1 MRLQRTVIGLLLLL
15 SLLACAPGGGPG
27 GSGNTVAVTV
37 APNAVQ
43 LQPGQP
49 QTFLATVTG
58 TTNAGVSWSVNES
71 GGGQINASGQ
81 YLAPQV
87 AGTFHVRAT
96 SAADPTKSG
105 QATVTVTAPPV
116 VAIGVSPATAS
127 VQVGQPQAFT
137 ATVTGTANTAVTWSV
152 VEAGGGSV
160 SNAGLYT
167 APAIA
172 GTFHVRATSV
182 ADSTKSAQ
190 ATVTVTAAPVVA
202 VAVSPATISL
212 QTGQQQAFT
221 ATVTGTC
228 NPAVIWTVVEA
239 GGGSVSGAGQ
249 YTAPAIAGTFHVR
262 ATSVADS
269 TKSAQATVTVISA
282 PVVAVAVSP
291 TTVSLQTGQQ
301 QAFTAT
307 VTGTSIL
314 AVTWTVVEAG
324 GGSVDGTGTYT
335 APSTAGIY
343 HVRATSDADP
353 GKSDQATVTVT
364 TAPVVSIAISPATTS
379 LQVGQQRQFT
389 ASVTGTANTAVTWNV
404 VEAGGGSVSGAGL
417 YTTPAAPGTFH
428 VRATSVADSTKSAQA
443 TVTVTA
449 APTVVVAVSPATA
462 SLQTGQQ
469 QAFTATVTGT
479 ANTAVTW
486 SVVEAGGGSVSGA
499 GLYTAPG
506 TVGTYHVRA
515 TSVADS
521 TKSAQATVTVAAVP
535 PTSGYLLLTAARL
548 TQIRADANA
557 GGATWTALRT
567 NVETQLASTDPYSTG
582 AENMALA
589 YLISADPR
597 YAVRAYWWAQQ
608 LMAMNLSRDS
618 YYDFGEILQG
628 VAMVLNY
635 CGPALSPAQA
645 TTLANFLEAA
655 ADELW
660 FHPIGSGWGLDNPRN
675 NYHHTFLLGT
685 ACAGYALQFRGD
697 ARGARWTAK
706 VQDLLERPDGVLNYL
721 INGVPGG
728 DWDEG
733 MNYAQGSVMHL
744 GQALAI
750 VAAAG
755 GRNYFTSAPFFQNH
769 PRFTVYA
776 SQPDWRSLYPGG
788 DLAWDSSMPVSPFR
802 RAMLQP
808 ILAWLPDSTE
818 RRLGQW
824 FLNHAIPSYMDG
836 GRTFNWRTAL
846 FLDVVFALPL
856 AETDPAGQP
865 LAYRT
870 PTTNWINL
878 RSGWDAQ
885 ATSLSISGSPRMLE
899 SHQHADTGSFTLW
912 KQGWQAV
919 DASTFSHS
927 GLLAVP
933 EAHNLLR
940 VPNRYSGIYSDN
952 SLVPGVTRFADA
964 TTHGYVQ
971 VDATRL
977 YRWVVSS
984 SDVRD
989 LLNEHTREFVY
1000 LRPNTLVLFDR
1011 VDARADA
1018 AGYAWCLHFPV
1029 APTLGSG
1036 RYSAV
1041 HQGGGMSLV
1050 NLLGGAPSVVPDS
1063 DLEAGTASVRVE
1075 EAATGLTS
1083 RFLNVLEVAS
1093 GAAPT
1098 TTAQLVST
1106 PGAVQGAR
1114 VGDTVVLFSDRP
1126 RGLPPVLPFSYTV
1139 SGTGSLTHLLYNLD
1153 VPVSAQLSASGGN
1166 TVVTVSAGSTYTP
1179 DAQGHVRFVA
1189 APGASISISVSPA
1202 TASVQ
1207 TIQTQAFTATVTGT
1221 ATTAVT
1227 WSVVE
1232 AGGGSVNSAGLYTAP
1247 AAPGTFHVRATSV
1260 ADSTRSAQATVTV
1273 TAPPVVNV
1281 SVSPATISL
1290 WTGQQQAFTATVT
1303 GTANTAVTWSVVE
1316 AGGGSVSG
1324 TGLYTAP
1331 ATPGTFHVRA
1341 TSVAD
1346 STKSAQATAT
1356 VAAPPPPGPCNA
1368 ASLGI
1373 GASLNGY
1380 RPFPSDNPWN
1390 QDVSGL
1396 PVDPNS
1402 ANIIAFIGATRGLK
1416 ADFGAGLWE
1425 GAPIGIPY
1433 QVVDAAQAKVRIN
1446 FTAYGDESDPGPMP
1460 IPPTAPIEGG
1470 SASTG
1475 DRHVLVL
1482 DRDACLLYELYRA
1495 FPQGDGSWNAD
1506 SSAVWDL
1513 RSNNLRPF
1521 GWTSTDAAGLP
1532 VFPGLARYDEVAA
1545 GEITHALRF
1554 TVPTTRRAYVL
1565 PATHWASSNTSTSAP
1580 PMGMRVRLKA
1590 DVVITGFP
1598 TQAQVVLRALKKYG
1612 MILADNGS
1620 AWYITGAPDERWIND
1635 QLASLS
1641 GIKGSDL
1648 EVVQMGTVYTADP
1661 TGPAPAI
1668 GSFSASPTT
1677 VAAGAASTLSWSASN
1692 ATRFFLTPGVGWV
1705 TGTSFQVRP
1714 QATTTYTL
1722 LAEGPYGAVTR
1733 SVTVTVSAPQP
1744 PSISSFTATP
1754 GTIAAGQSSTLAWV
1768 VTGATG
1774 LSIDRGVG
1782 AVTGTSTVVSPTA
1795 TTVYTLTATNGS
1807 GTMTATATVN
1817 VSGALPV
1824 ISGLQSS
1831 AIGAVTA
1838 TLAWT
1843 TDRPCRS
1850 TVTYQRPG
1858 GPVQTRS
1865 FTDLATS
1872 RSLLLDLLEPAR
1884 TYAVS
1889 VVATD
1894 ASGTASTP
1902 ATLQLTTASSAV
1914 ADVTVTIDPATTQ
1927 AISPWIYG
1935 LNFYGSVAGAPP
1947 RLTLNR
1953 MGGNRWTAYNWENN
1967 ASNSGSDW
1975 GPYSNDSYLGGG
1987 STPAEAVRSVI
1998 AADQG
2003 RGMASLMTIQ
2013 LQGYVSADKNGLVNI
2028 GDPNHLTARF
2038 KQVVFRKGSAFTAT
2052 PSTTDSSVYMDE
2064 FLWALRGKFGG
2075 DIFAASATTPTFV
2088 SLDNEPELWGD
2099 THAEIQTGL
2108 ISPSAYI
2115 QKTID
2120 LAKALKDVA
2129 PDVQLFGPVHYG
2141 FNGIVNWQSSAG
2153 FTSSYW
2159 FTDKY
2164 LQELKVASDA
2174 YGKRLLDAYDLH
2186 WYSEANG
2193 DGVRITNL
2201 NGATLTANQVQAIVQ
2216 SPRSL
2221 WDSTYTENSWIA
2233 QYLGQPI
2240 NLLGRLKAKIAADWP
2255 GTKIAITEYGNGGD
2269 NHIAGALAQ
2278 ADNLGIFG
2286 AQGVFAANLWPLND
2300 CPYILAG
2307 FRAFRGFDGGSAS
2320 FGDVSMKATSSSVQN
2335 VAAYVSLDSQVP
2347 GRVVFVAINRGT
2359 SLRVV
2364 SFQGQALAGT
2374 ASVYRITAESAQAQR
2389 AAAQPV
2395 APVLAGLVP
2404 VGGTSWAVAL
2414 PPMSVTT
2421 VEVH

>member
-1 MRLQRTVIGLLLLL
+1 MRLLRTVIGLLLLL
-15 SLLACAPGGGPG
+15 LLACAPGGGPG
-27 GSGNTVAVTV
+27 GTGNSVVVTV
-37 APNAVQ
+37 APSSVQ

-49 QTFLATVTG
+49 QAFLATVGG
-58 TTNAGVSWSVNES
+58 TTNSAVTWSVDES
-71 GGGQINASGQ
+71 GGGQVNAAGQ
-81 YLAPQV
+81 YLAPQA

-96 SAADPTKSG
+96 SAADPSKSG

-116 VAIGVSPATAS
+116 VSVAVSPASAS
-127 VQVGQPQAFT
+127 VQVGQQQAFT
-137 ATVTGTANTAVTWSV
+137 ATVTGTSNPAVTWSV
-152 VEAGGGSV
+152 VEASGGSV
-160 SNAGLYT
+160 TGSGLYT
-167 APAIA
+167 APASA
-172 GTFHVRATSV
+172 GSFHVRATSV

-190 ATVTVTAAPVVA
+190 ATVAVTAAPNVSVS
-202 VAVSPATISL
+202 VSPAS
-212 QTGQQQAFT
+212 A
-221 ATVTGTC
+221 
-228 NPAVIWTVVEA
+228 
-239 GGGSVSGAGQ
+239 SVQ
-249 YTAPAIAGTFHVR
+249 V
-262 ATSVADS
+262 
-269 TKSAQATVTVISA
+269 
-282 PVVAVAVSP
+282 
-291 TTVSLQTGQQ
+291 GQQ

-307 VTGTSIL
+307 VTGTSN
-314 AVTWTVVEAG
+314 
-324 GGSVDGTGTYT
+324 
-335 APSTAGIY
+335 P
-343 HVRATSDADP
+343 
-353 GKSDQATVTVT
+353 
-364 TAPVVSIAISPATTS
+364 
-379 LQVGQQRQFT
+379 
-389 ASVTGTANTAVTWNV
+389 
-404 VEAGGGSVSGAGL
+404 
-417 YTTPAAPGTFH
+417 
-428 VRATSVADSTKSAQA
+428 
-443 TVTVTA
+443 
-449 APTVVVAVSPATA
+449 
-462 SLQTGQQ
+462 
-469 QAFTATVTGT
+469 
-479 ANTAVTW
+479 AVTW
-486 SVVEAGGGSVSGA
+486 SVVEAGGGSVDGTGLYTAPATAGSFHVRATSVADPGKSAQATVTVTSAPVVGVSVAPVTANLQTSQTRTFTATVTGTSNTSVTWSVVEPSGGTVNTA

-506 TVGTYHVRA
+506 TAGTYHVRA
-515 TSVADS
+515 TSVADP
-521 TKSAQATVTVAAVP
+521 TKSAQATVTVTAVP
-535 PTSGYLLLTAARL
+535 ATSGFLFLTAARL
-548 TQIRADANA
+548 AQIRTDANA
-557 GGATWTALRT
+557 GGSAWVALRT
-567 NVETQLASTDPYSTG
+567 NVDSQLASTDPYSTG

-589 YLISADPR
+589 YLVSADSR

-635 CGPALSPAQA
+635 CAPALSPAQA
-645 TTLANFLEAA
+645 GTLADFLEAA

-660 FHPIGSGWGLDNPRN
+660 FHPVGSGWGLDNPRN
-675 NYHHTFLLGT
+675 NYHHTFILGT

-697 ARGARWTAK
+697 VRGARWVAR
-706 VQDLLERPDGVLNYL
+706 VQDLLERSNGVLAYL
-721 INGVPGG
+721 NNGVPGG

-733 MNYAQGSVMHL
+733 MNYVQGSVMHL
-744 GQALAI
+744 GRALAI
-750 VAAAG
+750 IAAAG
-755 GRNYFTSAPFFQNH
+755 GRNYFTAAPFFQAH

-776 SQPDWRSLYPGG
+776 SQPDWMSLYPGG

-824 FLNHAIPSYMDG
+824 FLNHAIPSYLDG
-836 GRTFNWRTAL
+836 SRTFNWRTAL
-846 FLDVVFALPL
+846 YLDVVFALPL

-870 PTTNWINL
+870 PTTNWINF

-885 ATSLSISGSPRMLE
+885 STSLSISGSPRMLE

-919 DASTFSHS
+919 DASTYSHS

-940 VPNRYSGIYSDN
+940 VPNRYSGVYADGTP
-952 SLVPGVTRFADA
+952 VPGVTRYADA
-964 TTHGYVQ
+964 ATHGYVQ

-1011 VDARADA
+1011 VDARSDA

-1029 APTLGSG
+1029 APVFGSG

-1050 NLLGGAPSVVPDS
+1050 NLLGGASSVVSDS
-1063 DLEAGTASVRVE
+1063 DLEAGTTSVRVE
-1075 EAATGLTS
+1075 QAAAGLTS

-1098 TTAQLVST
+1098 TSAQLVST
-1106 PGAVQGAR
+1106 PGVVQGAL
-1114 VGDTVVLFSDRP
+1114 VGGTVVLFSDRP
-1126 RGLPPVLPFSYTV
+1126 RGLAPVLPFSYV
-1139 SGTGSLTHLLYNLD
+1139 VPGTGSLTHLLCNLEA
-1153 VPVSAQLSASGGN
+1153 PVSVQLVAVGGN
-1166 TVVTVSAGSTYTP
+1166 TTVTVSAGSTYTP
-1179 DAQGHVRFVA
+1179 DAQGLVRFTA
-1189 APGASISISVSPA
+1189 APGAGISVAVSPTTA
-1202 TASVQ
+1202 TVQ
-1207 TIQTQAFTATVTGT
+1207 AGQQQAFTATVTGSSN
-1221 ATTAVT
+1221 TAVT

-1232 AGGGSVNSAGLYTAP
+1232 AGGGGVSGAGLYTAPAAAGAFHVRATSVADPTKSAQATVTVTAVAVTVNPATVSLQTGQQQGFTATVTGTSNTAVTWSVVEAGGGGVSSAGLYTAP

-1260 ADSTRSAQATVTV
+1260 ADSSKSAQATVTV
-1273 TAPPVVNV
+1273 T
-1281 SVSPATISL
+1281 T
-1290 WTGQQQAFTATVT
+1290 
-1303 GTANTAVTWSVVE
+1303 
-1316 AGGGSVSG
+1316 
-1324 TGLYTAP
+1324 
-1331 ATPGTFHVRA
+1331 
-1341 TSVAD
+1341 
-1346 STKSAQATAT
+1346 
-1356 VAAPPPPGPCNA
+1356 PPPPGPCNA
-1368 ASLGI
+1368 AALGI

-1460 IPPTAPIEGG
+1460 IPPAAPIEGG
-1470 SASTG
+1470 NASTG

-1495 FPQGDGSWNAD
+1495 FRQADGSWNAD

-1565 PATHWASSNTSTSAP
+1565 PATHWASSNTSVNAP

-1590 DVVITGFP
+1590 DVVISGYP
-1598 TQAQVVLRALKKYG
+1598 AQAQVVLRALKKYG

-1620 AWYITGAPDERWIND
+1620 AWYITGAPDEGWIND

-1648 EVVQMGTVYTADP
+1648 EVVQMGTIYTADP
-1661 TGPAPAI
+1661 TGPAPVI
-1668 GSFSASPTT
+1668 GSFSAAPTS

-1692 ATRFFLTPGVGWV
+1692 ATRYFMTPGVGWV
-1705 TGTSFQVRP
+1705 TGTSLVVRP
-1714 QATTTYTL
+1714 LATTTYAL
-1722 LAEGPYGAVTR
+1722 LAEGPYGAATR

-1754 GTIAAGQSSTLAWV
+1754 ASIAAGQSSTLAWV

-1774 LSIDRGVG
+1774 LSIDHGVG
-1782 AVTGTSTVVSPTA
+1782 SVTGTSLSVSPTA
-1795 TTVYTLTATNGS
+1795 TTAYTLTATNGS
-1807 GTMTATATVN
+1807 GTMTATATVT
-1817 VSGALPV
+1817 VSGTQPV
-1824 ISGLQSS
+1824 VSGLQSS
-1831 AIGAVTA
+1831 AVGAVTA

-1843 TDRPCRS
+1843 TDRPCRA
-1850 TVTYQRPG
+1850 TVSYQRAG
-1858 GPVQTRS
+1858 GPAQSRS
-1865 FTDLATS
+1865 LTDLAS
-1872 RSLLLDLLEPAR
+1872 ARSLLLDLLEPAR
-1884 TYAVS
+1884 TYTVT

-1894 ASGTASTP
+1894 ASGNTSTP
-1902 ATLQLTTASSAV
+1902 ATLQLTTATSAV

-1987 STPAEAVRSVI
+1987 TTPAEAVRSVI

-2003 RGMASLMTIQ
+2003 RGMASLMTVQ
-2013 LQGYVSADKNGLVNI
+2013 LQGYVSADKSGLVNI
-2028 GDPNHLTARF
+2028 SDPNHLSSRF
-2038 KQVVFRKGSAFTAT
+2038 KQVVFSKGSAFTAT
-2052 PSTTDSSVYMDE
+2052 PSSTDPNVYMDE
-2064 FLWALRGKFGG
+2064 FLWALRGKFTG
-2075 DIFAASATTPTFV
+2075 DIFAASAATPTFV

-2108 ISPSAYI
+2108 ITPSAYI

-2120 LAKALKDVA
+2120 MAKALKDVA
-2129 PDVQLFGPVHYG
+2129 PEVQIFGPVHYG

-2174 YGKRLLDAYDLH
+2174 YGRRLLDAYDLH

-2201 NGATLTANQVQAIVQ
+2201 NGANLTANQVQAIVQ

-2221 WDSTYTENSWIA
+2221 WDPTYTENSWIA
-2233 QYLGQPI
+2233 QYLGQPV

-2320 FGDVSMKATSSSVQN
+2320 FGDVSLKATSSNVQN

-2347 GRVVFVAINRGT
+2347 GRVVFVAINRSTG
-2359 SLRVV
+2359 LRIV
-2364 SFQGQALAGT
+2364 SFQGQPLAGN
-2374 ASVYRITAESAQAQR
+2374 ASVYRITTESAQSQR

-2395 APVLAGLVP
+2395 APVLAGQVP

-2421 VEVH
+2421 VEVR